1 MILRASHQT
10 PRRRKKNKTPKGK
23 GKEQSDDPEAKD
35 KSKYTQKQIS
45 QALREAT
52 TTRELFLT
60 STSSARQLLDAIK
73 SDSEWS
79 WAVTLAPRVSSLLE
93 SLQLDPAEQRI
104 INLGMKDARKGM
116 ADDDFLKSIMKIKVG
131 IGETIKKLELE
142 VRRLKVMHASQKAL

>member
-1 MILRASHQT
+1 MILRASHQI
-10 PRRRKKNKTPKGK
+10 PRRRLKTNQKNKGECKG
-23 GKEQSDDPEAKD
+23 QHDDPEEKD
-35 KSKYTQKQIS
+35 KSKDTQKHIS

-52 TTRELFLT
+52 KTRELFLT

-116 ADDDFLKSIMKIKVG
+116 ADDDFLESITKLNVG
-131 IGETIKKLELE
+131 IGDTIKKLEL
-142 VRRLKVMHASQKAL
+142 